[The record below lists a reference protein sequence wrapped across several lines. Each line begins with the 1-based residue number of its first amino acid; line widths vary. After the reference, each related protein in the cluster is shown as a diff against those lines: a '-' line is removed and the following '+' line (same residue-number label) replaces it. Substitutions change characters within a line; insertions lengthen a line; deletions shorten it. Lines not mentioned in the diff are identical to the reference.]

1 MLLMC
6 IVHVCYL
13 YSVILG
19 LIFIFFYFSESPAIT
34 EKNVDDILFDMFK
47 NSDETV
53 PVGKFL
59 AVSKKYLEIF

>member
-1 MLLMC
+1 MYCACLL
-6 IVHVCYL
+6 
-13 YSVILG
+13 
-19 LIFIFFYFSESPAIT
+19 LIFSDTWANFHFVYFSESPAIT